1 MRKVTEIFREHY
13 NRIRMNPD
21 NGHKAMQEIDEVLE
35 QIYYTK
41 ERLCSSVKELEE
53 IANGGNSHVDAL
65 DSSSRRAY

>member
-13 NRIRMNPD
+13 NRLRMKPE
-21 NGHKAMQEIDEVLE
+21 NGHRSMREIDKVLE

-53 IANGGNSHVDAL
+53 IANGGKQHADTL
-65 DSSSRRAY
+65 DSGHNRSY